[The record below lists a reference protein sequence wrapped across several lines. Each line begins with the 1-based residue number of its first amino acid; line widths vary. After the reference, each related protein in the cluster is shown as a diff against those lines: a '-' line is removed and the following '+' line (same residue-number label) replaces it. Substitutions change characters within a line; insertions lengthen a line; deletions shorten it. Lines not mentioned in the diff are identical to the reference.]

1 MDAEAHELIAGYA
14 LDALEPADRARA
26 KELLERSEEAREE
39 LRALRETTA
48 AMATAVS
55 GPAPPP
61 GLRERV
67 LGVGPGRSADGR
79 PARVTSPPVGSPRS
93 SASPP
98 PSRPSSPS
106 RSGSGA
112 SPSRRDLD
120 ESRAALAQ
128 ARAAAAVLA
137 SPDART
143 VGLAQGDG
151 SLVVSGEEA
160 VLVLNGMQG
169 APAGKTYEV
178 WVLDGQ
184 TPVRAGLFAGGRG
197 RDVVPVEATVGP
209 GAKVARD
216 PRAVRRRRRADDEPG
231 RRLECGLTLAARSG
245 IPLPRNPAARSPPPA
260 GHIPEGGGFAAAAG
274 LGRPAA

>member
-14 LDALEPADRARA
+14 LDALAPADRARA

-39 LRALRETTA
+39 LRALTETTA
-48 AMATAVS
+48 AMATGVS

-61 GLRERV
+61 GLRDRILESAREDRQTVVPLQSRRRRRLAPV
-67 LGVGPGRSADGR
+67 LGVAAAVAAVVAVAFGVWGLS
-79 PARVTSPPVGSPRS
+79 VS
-93 SASPP
+93 S
-98 PSRPSSPS
+98 
-106 RSGSGA
+106 
-112 SPSRRDLD
+112 DLD

-151 SLVVSGEEA
+151 SLVVSGTDA
-160 VLVLNGMQG
+160 VLVLSSLGS

-184 TPVRAGLFAGGRG
+184 TPVRAGLFPGGEG
-197 RDVVPVEATVGP
+197 PQNVVPVEATVGP
-209 GAKVARD
+209 GAKVL
-216 PRAVRRRRRADDEPG
+216 VTLEP
-231 RRLECGLTLAARSG
+231 SG
-245 IPLPRNPAARSPPPA
+245 GVDAPTTSPVVTSNSV
-260 GHIPEGGGFAAAAG
+260 
-274 LGRPAA
+274 

>member
-39 LRALRETTA
+39 LRTLRDTTA
-48 AMATAVS
+48 AMAIAVS

-67 LGVGPGRSADGR
+67 LESARADR
-79 PARVTSPPVGSPRS
+79 QTVVPLE
-93 SASPP
+93 
-98 PSRPSSPS
+98 
-106 RSGSGA
+106 
-112 SPSRRDLD
+112 SRRRPRLVPALGVAAAVAAVVAVALGIWGFSVSSDLD
-120 ESRAALAQ
+120 DSRAALAQ

-184 TPVRAGLFAGGRG
+184 TPVRAGLFAGGRV
-197 RDVVPVEATVGP
+197 RDVVPVQATVGP
-209 GAKVARD
+209 GAKVLVTLEPSGGVDA
-216 PRAVRRRRRADDEPG
+216 PTTSPIVASNAV
-231 RRLECGLTLAARSG
+231 
-245 IPLPRNPAARSPPPA
+245 
-260 GHIPEGGGFAAAAG
+260 
-274 LGRPAA
+274 

>member
-39 LRALRETTA
+39 LRTLTETTA

-61 GLRERV
+61 ELRERILQSARDDRQTVVPFEPRRRPRLVPV
-67 LGVGPGRSADGR
+67 LGVAAAVAAVVAVALGIWGFS
-79 PARVTSPPVGSPRS
+79 VS
-93 SASPP
+93 S
-98 PSRPSSPS
+98 
-106 RSGSGA
+106 
-112 SPSRRDLD
+112 DLD

-143 VGLAQGDG
+143 VGLEQGNG
-151 SLVVSGEEA
+151 SLVVSGSEA
-160 VLVLNGMQG
+160 VLVLNDMEG
-169 APAGKTYEV
+169 APQGKTWEV

-184 TPVRAGLFAGGRG
+184 TPVRAGLFAGGQA
-197 RDVVPVEATVGP
+197 RDVVPVEGTVGP
-209 GAKVARD
+209 GAKVL
-216 PRAVRRRRRADDEPG
+216 VTLEP
-231 RRLECGLTLAARSG
+231 SG
-245 IPLPRNPAARSPPPA
+245 GVDAPTTSPVVTSNPV
-260 GHIPEGGGFAAAAG
+260 
-274 LGRPAA
+274 